1 MSGHPEAQDRMPMTT
16 DPIAQAAK
24 SWWLFLILGLVSV
37 IAGILAIVYPG
48 ITLLALGIFAGVSLL
63 MIGITEIVEA
73 IAGDTESRA
82 MSAIIGVL
90 SLLAGLVCLRRP
102 GESLLALV
110 IVLGFW
116 LIVEGV
122 VGFVRAFSVL
132 EGRALLMGQALL
144 DVILGVLIL
153 ALPDVSLVTL
163 AVLFAISLLARGVF
177 AMITAF
183 RLRGLG
189 HGEPGAAAPA

>member
-1 MSGHPEAQDRMPMTT
+1 MTV
-16 DPIAQAAK
+16 DPVAK
-24 SWWLFLILGLVSV
+24 VAKNWWLFLILGLVTV
-37 IAGILAIVYPG
+37 AAGILAIVYPG

-63 MIGITEIVEA
+63 MIGVMEIVEA
-73 IAGDTESRA
+73 FAESEARA

-102 GESLLALV
+102 GESLLAIV

-116 LIVEGV
+116 LIIEGV
-122 VGFVRAFSVL
+122 IRFIAAFSAL
-132 EGRALLMGQALL
+132 EDRALVMGLAIL

-153 ALPDVSLVTL
+153 ALPELSLVTL

-177 AMITAF
+177 AIITAV
-183 RLRGLG
+183 RLRGVR
-189 HGEPGAAAPA
+189 HETGAAAPA